1 MNAKAALPVVAALC
15 IALAPIHAASALA
28 LSDMELHSYLN
39 QPLDAR
45 VRLLAASEEE
55 LGSLS
60 VSMHTGTAARTT
72 GGPALKY
79 EIVKDENG
87 AYLHITTKEPVREPI
102 MNVVVDVNW
111 SKGHLVREYSLIVDF
126 K

>member
-1 MNAKAALPVVAALC
+1 MNTKAALPVAIVLC
-15 IALAPIHAASALA
+15 LCLAPFHAASALA

-45 VRLLAASEEE
+45 VRLLAASDEE

-60 VSMHTGTAARTT
+60 VTVHRGTAEQE
-72 GGPALKY
+72 GPPLKF

-87 AYLHITTKEPVREPI
+87 PYLHITTKDPVREPI
-102 MNVVVDVNW
+102 MKVLVDVDW
-111 SKGHLVREYSLIVDF
+111 SKGHLVREYSLIVDI